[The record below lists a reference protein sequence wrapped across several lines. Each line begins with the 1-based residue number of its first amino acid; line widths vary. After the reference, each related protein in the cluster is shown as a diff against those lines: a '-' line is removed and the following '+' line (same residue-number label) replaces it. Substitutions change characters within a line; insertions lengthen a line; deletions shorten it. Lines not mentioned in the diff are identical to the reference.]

1 MFWWFPVG
9 GKGMS
14 RCSSIPRYLQALTD
28 RLFRLTEHRS
38 IGPDLESHEPPWF
51 CVPILRV
58 VDTRNI
64 METHWKAGTKAVH
77 LLLLLWVLS
86 RGGQKSRPYSLEAVY
101 ATRGGINIL
110 GLPIGGNLLLRRVD
124 TFVRRDER

>member
-1 MFWWFPVG
+1 MNRLGSAFQYSEWWTP
-9 GKGMS
+9 GMS
-14 RCSSIPRYLQALTD
+14 
-28 RLFRLTEHRS
+28 
-38 IGPDLESHEPPWF
+38 
-51 CVPILRV
+51 
-58 VDTRNI
+58 
-64 METHWKAGTKAVH
+64 WKAGTKAVH